1 MKPKIKIEKRIHKGW
16 EEWHEKMPDDLKIKS
31 MFGKAGWA
39 WKYQYIYSSE
49 KGEISLVRL
58 KVGGMKKPFWMWEIL
73 ELSDNNLFEDVER
86 FIYKKDAIAKI
97 KSYLK

>member
-1 MKPKIKIEKRIHKGW
+1 
-16 EEWHEKMPDDLKIKS
+16 
-31 MFGKAGWA
+31 
-39 WKYQYIYSSE
+39 
-49 KGEISLVRL
+49 
-58 KVGGMKKPFWMWEIL
+58 MKKPFWMWEIL